1 METNPETNQQ
11 IILLALLGWAIF
23 AFLAAVAF
31 GWIMGGHRNQEK
43 EDRDQ
48 AEYLA
53 DYSDLK
59 TLQRQA
65 GGRHNVIEMRRR
77 P

>member
-1 METNPETNQQ
+1 METDWQQ
-11 IILLALLGWAIF
+11 IILLSLLGWAVL
-23 AFLAAVAF
+23 AFLAAIAF
-31 GWIMGGHRNQEK
+31 GWYMGGHRDQAK

-59 TLQRQA
+59 MLQRQA
-65 GGRHNVIEMRRR
+65 GGRHNVIELRRKS
-77 P
+77 

>member
-1 METNPETNQQ
+1 METNWQQ
-11 IILLALLGWAIF
+11 IILLSLLGWAVF

-31 GWIMGGHRNQEK
+31 GWWVGGHRNQEK

-59 TLQRQA
+59 MLQRQA
-65 GGRHNVIEMRRR
+65 GGLHNVIEMRMRR
-77 P
+77 K